1 MHEEAPVTSAKG
13 VRLCMFSPLF
23 IGNRR
28 GMRRLVGSGP
38 FGISPS
44 LPGIVAWHPSGR
56 YPTRFGGGNLE
67 IWYYQRGDDVYQ
79 LAPSGLLIYSAG
91 TATDLGVASAVAG
104 LGVIYLFE
112 NWLRPAID
120 SGKLEPLLQPWWQTF
135 SGPYLYY
142 SGCRLVPS
150 PLRAFI
156 DFIQSTKDAV
166 ASFPDR

>member
-1 MHEEAPVTSAKG
+1 M
-13 VRLCMFSPLF
+13 
-23 IGNRR
+23 
-28 GMRRLVGSGP
+28 
-38 FGISPS
+38 
-44 LPGIVAWHPSGR
+44 
-56 YPTRFGGGNLE
+56 E
-67 IWYYQRGDDVYQ
+67 IWHYQRGDDVYQ
-79 LAPSGLLIYSAG
+79 LAPSGPLIYSAG
-91 TATDLGVASAVAG
+91 TATDLGVGSAVAG

-120 SGKLEPLLQPWWQTF
+120 SGELEPVLQPWWQTF

-142 SGCRLVPS
+142 SGRRLVPP